1 MNFSQTAACNLAF
14 QTLDGHSWLTT
25 SGIFCC
31 SRAYALASWRM
42 RSSVAHLVFK
52 IFCTLRHMNIH
63 AAARIILMAKKCHNQ
78 IIFATILQLPK
89 VDSLTDVDS
98 DCGSVFD
105 VYRPRVYML

>member
-1 MNFSQTAACNLAF
+1 
-14 QTLDGHSWLTT
+14 
-25 SGIFCC
+25 
-31 SRAYALASWRM
+31 
-42 RSSVAHLVFK
+42 
-52 IFCTLRHMNIH
+52 MNIH

-78 IIFATILQLPK
+78 IIFATILQLPE